1 MKILLA
7 VDGSDYTGK
16 MLDYVTRQPLFNE
29 QHDYTLFNAQPPLP
43 PHAASAVGATATRD
57 YHEDEAR
64 KVLEPALA
72 RLREGNY
79 HVDSVWRTGPA
90 GETIARFAA
99 EGGYEL
105 VVMGT
110 HGYGALGRLIMG
122 SVATQVLANCTV
134 PVLLVR

>member
-7 VDGSDYTGK
+7 VDGSEYTGK
-16 MLDYVTRQPLFNE
+16 MLDYVTRQPLFDE
-29 QHDYTLFNAQPPLP
+29 RHDYTLFNAQPPLP
-43 PHAASAVGATATRD
+43 PHAASAVGASAARD
-57 YHEDEAR
+57 YHQDEAH

-72 RLREGNY
+72 RLREAGY
-79 HVDSVWRTGPA
+79 HVGSVWRAGAA
-90 GETIARFAA
+90 GETIAQFAA
-99 EGGYEL
+99 GERYDL

-122 SVATQVLANCTV
+122 SVATKVLASCTV